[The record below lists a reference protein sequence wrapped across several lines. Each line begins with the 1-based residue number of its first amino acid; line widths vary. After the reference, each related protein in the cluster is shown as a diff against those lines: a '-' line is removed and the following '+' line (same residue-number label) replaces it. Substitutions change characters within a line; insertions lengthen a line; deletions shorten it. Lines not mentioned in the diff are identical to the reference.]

1 MRAPWWLIGAM
12 LVAATPLLHAD
23 GNDDER
29 EGAGRAAR
37 QAQGGAQPQGQVRGN
52 GQVQPQGQVQQSFP
66 TVGATGNSRPRAV
79 KRSAPRGHAPR
90 QTVGNQGPGQRQA
103 LGAQPPVQGP
113 SANAASHI
121 QKRPRRQGSSARAK
135 APSGP
140 TSNIPGVGANHVAQ
154 PDLSA
159 QRAAG
164 RQKLAGLGVR
174 AAPKPISNRSSIV
187 RSSAEQSRVSAPSHG
202 PDNRS
207 LPTRQVDLRHF
218 SGAGMGARMAG
229 LSSGQRMAGFG
240 RMNAAE
246 REPGRYYWHD
256 DGGQR
261 YCHYMDPWG
270 YQWYGWY
277 GEDDVLWVRYYDDRW
292 WNYDADMGRW
302 LFWDDGQWWWQDEDG
317 GGVYVYVD
325 GGYILD

>member
-1 MRAPWWLIGAM
+1 MRTPIWLPVAM
-12 LVAATPLLHAD
+12 ILATAPLLHAD
-23 GNDDER
+23 NGENER
-29 EGAGRAAR
+29 NRGLGGLSQGQGGAP
-37 QAQGGAQPQGQVRGN
+37 AQGGGQGQPQGQVEQR
-52 GQVQPQGQVQQSFP
+52 FP
-66 TVGATGNSRPRAV
+66 TAGAVGNSQARPARH
-79 KRSAPRGHAPR
+79 SAPRTHAPR
-90 QTVGNQGPGQRQA
+90 QRSANQGSASHAAAGQA
-103 LGAQPPVQGP
+103 PAQGP
-113 SANAASHI
+113 SANTASHI
-121 QKRPRRQGSSARAK
+121 QKRPHGQAPAGRAK
-135 APSGP
+135 AAAGP
-140 TSNIPGVGANHVAQ
+140 TSNIPGVGANHAGK
-154 PDLSA
+154 PDLDA

-164 RQKLAGLGVR
+164 HQKLAGLGVR
-174 AAPKPISNRSSIV
+174 PAPRPIGNRSSIV

-202 PDNRS
+202 PDNRA

-218 SGAGMGARMAG
+218 KSGGMGARMQG
-229 LSSGQRMAGFG
+229 LSSGPRMAGFG
-240 RMNAAE
+240 RMNAEE

-277 GEDDVLWVRYYDDRW
+277 GEDDVLWVRYYSDRW
-292 WNYDADMGRW
+292 WNYDAEMGRW

>member
-1 MRAPWWLIGAM
+1 MQVPWRMIGVM

-23 GNDDER
+23 GGDNDR
-29 EGAGRAAR
+29 QHGLGGAGQAAR
-37 QAQGGAQPQGQVRGN
+37 QATGGGGQAQAQGES
-52 GQVQPQGQVQQSFP
+52 QGQVQQRFP
-66 TVGATGNSRPRAV
+66 TVGAASNSQPRPARH
-79 KRSAPRGHAPR
+79 SAPRTHASRQRSANPGSAPR
-90 QTVGNQGPGQRQA
+90 AAAGQA
-103 LGAQPPVQGP
+103 PAQGP

-121 QKRPRRQGSSARAK
+121 QKRSHGQASAGRAK
-135 APSGP
+135 AAAGP
-140 TSNIPGVGANHVAQ
+140 TSNIAGVGANHAGK
-154 PDLSA
+154 PDLGA

-174 AAPKPISNRSSIV
+174 SAPRPISNRSSIV
-187 RSSAEQSRVSAPSHG
+187 RSSAEQSRVSAPGHG
-202 PDNRS
+202 PDNRA

-218 SGAGMGARMAG
+218 KGAGMGSRMQG
-229 LSSGQRMAGFG
+229 LSSGSRMAGFG
-240 RMNAAE
+240 RMNEQE

-256 DGGQR
+256 GGGQR

-277 GEDDVLWVRYYDDRW
+277 GDDDVLWVRYYSDRW
-292 WNYDADMGRW
+292 WNYDAEMGRW